1 MISKAMKSRSK
12 AIQNAIIKYNEAAS
26 RMNPPRRPLDWQRI
40 ADYNLVE
47 EFELLRDAREDIRSA
62 RWSSEEVRET
72 MKLHQKVKRAEEEI
86 QRLNIEIRRLYTSII
101 DEHNLFSRVEAELES
116 EHSLGVLGALREF
129 SGRRHRI
136 NWVLLAQLQAI
147 ARLEG
152 YSGEKRLR
160 GVKKGSKGKR
170 SEDGA
175 DIISHEDPLEDDES
189 DDEEEVAQVGGVI
202 DFIADLATS

>member
-12 AIQNAIIKYNEAAS
+12 AIQNAIAKYNEAAG

-72 MKLHQKVKRAEEEI
+72 MKLHQKVKRADEEI
-86 QRLNIEIRRLYTSII
+86 QRLNVEMRRLYTSII
-101 DEHNLFSRVEAELES
+101 DEHTLFTRVEAMLES
-116 EHSLGVLGALREF
+116 EHRIGVLGALREF
-129 SGRRHRI
+129 SGRRRRI
-136 NWVLLAQLQAI
+136 NRVLLAQLQEI
-147 ARLEG
+147 TRLKG
-152 YSGEKRLR
+152 YSGDKRLR
-160 GVKKGSKGKR
+160 GFKKGSKGKG
-170 SEDGA
+170 SEDDA
-175 DIISHEDPLEDDES
+175 DISSHEDNLDEDES